1 MIESVVLVNPAAG
14 RRPVS
19 PAEIADAL
27 DRSGVPHVLEV
38 VSGPSAMEDAV
49 IEVVRSGR
57 RLVLA
62 GGDGTLG
69 LTAQALVRAGLA
81 DDALPI
87 GILPV
92 GTGCDF
98 LRTFGIPQD
107 LVGAAAH
114 LLTDSE
120 YRIDL
125 GLLRGVWGERIF
137 VNIAQAGVGAAAAET
152 APRLPRAL
160 GPARYPLA
168 FAGRLPRFPS
178 CTIEIET
185 ATRTLRSK
193 ALAVIMANGQFFAGG
208 WNVAPKALLVDGEL
222 DVQVIDAKKRQAP
235 SLVPK
240 IIAGVHLRHPSVTR
254 RSMSE
259 FTLRTDQIWPIEADG
274 DYVGATPVEVSVLP
288 SALSI
293 KI

>member
-27 DRSGVPHVLEV
+27 DRHGVSHALEV
-38 VSGPSAMEDAV
+38 VSGSAAMEDAV

-69 LTAQALVRAGLA
+69 LAAQALVRAGLA
-81 DDALPI
+81 GDALPI
-87 GILPV
+87 GVLPV

-125 GLLRGVWGERIF
+125 GRLHGAWGERIF
-137 VNIAQAGVGAAAAET
+137 VNIAQAGAGAAAAET
-152 APRLPRAL
+152 ATRLPRGL

-168 FAGRLPRFPS
+168 FAARLPRFPS
-178 CTIEIET
+178 CMIEIEG
-185 ATRTLRSK
+185 TRTIRST

-222 DVQVIDAKKRQAP
+222 DVQIIDAKKRQAP

-240 IIAGVHLRHPSVTR
+240 IIAGVHLRHRSVTR
-254 RSMSE
+254 RSLSA
-259 FTLRTDQIWPIEADG
+259 FTLRTEEVWPIEADG
-274 DYVGATPVEVSVLP
+274 DYVGSTPVEVTVLP